1 MGIRI
6 AIFASGSGT
15 NAENII
21 NYFQPS
27 QDVSIPLILTN
38 NPSAGVIKRAEKL
51 GINYRVFSRDDFF
64 TNDRV
69 EQILAAEKI
78 DYIILAGFLW
88 LVPVNLIK
96 YYKGRIINIHP
107 ALLPA
112 FGGKGFY
119 GDRVHDAVIESGQPI
134 SGISI
139 HHVTEK
145 FDDGGIIFQ
154 AACHVDRSDDA
165 SSLSDK
171 IHLLEHK
178 YFPVVLEKL
187 FKEYMLIR

>member
-139 HHVTEK
+139 HHVNEK
-145 FDDGGIIFQ
+145 FDEGGIIFQ